1 VSRGEYYPRTD
12 TQQRQ
17 AVVIALFSLI
27 IFAAQESDQSSVHS
41 GREHLVDFAIAG
53 AVKRRSPM
61 LARNENQI
69 GRNLVE
75 LQRVRNQ
82 CSRFAHWS
90 DDHDIG

>member
-1 VSRGEYYPRTD
+1 
-12 TQQRQ
+12 
-17 AVVIALFSLI
+17 
-27 IFAAQESDQSSVHS
+27 
-41 GREHLVDFAIAG
+41 
-53 AVKRRSPM
+53 M
-61 LARNENQI
+61 LARNKNQI